1 MKSQLTTPGIVGR
14 PLNLTQIEAIKC
26 EILLILR
33 ALPSHEVNSEIVRRV
48 ICGSDLNKMVEF
60 AVALTRL
67 EEQNEIIIATL
78 GTQMFIKLASTV
90 DEAQGSTSRTVAGEK
105 VICGG
110 VEGHAPTGLK
120 AGVTTDCPRLC
131 NTADNRVRPSEYQ
144 SSPAG
149 NSDFSILHRPHIVRP
164 KEEVHVELCH
174 ECERM
179 ATGHCECGN
188 AVCLAHR
195 YDSEGTHAPDG
206 MCGDCHD
213 TPQDRTEVYGSNGR
227 QV

>member
-33 ALPSHEVNSEIVRRV
+33 ALPSHAVNSEIVRRV
-48 ICGSDLNKMVEF
+48 ICGSDLGKMVEF

-67 EEQNEIIIATL
+67 EEQGEITIATL
-78 GTQMFIKLASTV
+78 GTQLFIKLASTA
-90 DEAQGSTSRTVAGEK
+90 DEAQGSTSRTDVGGSGLSALGGTQCQKGAGDE
-105 VICGG
+105 CRAS
-110 VEGHAPTGLK
+110 AP
-120 AGVTTDCPRLC
+120 
-131 NTADNRVRPSEYQ
+131 
-144 SSPAG
+144 
-149 NSDFSILHRPHIVRP
+149 DFSILHRPHIVRS

-188 AVCLAHR
+188 PVCLAHR